1 METLSVQ
8 LHIRGQLRDCLVDF
22 DRQGD
27 SFIPMSAT
35 AEIEGEVR
43 PVELQGTQELQAIK
57 QARQLCLNH

>member
-8 LHIRGQLRDCLVDF
+8 LHTRGELRDCLVEF

-43 PVELQGTQELQAIK
+43 PIDLSEIQKVRAIK
-57 QARQLCLNH
+57 QARELCLSY